1 MGFKKMF
8 AILLS
13 IALLGVGAVFA
24 TTYSKNSTTLDSEI
38 PEDSENVVLAKYTKI
53 TEEEAK
59 NIALSKVP
67 GKVVK
72 VELEN
77 EDGYVVYGVEI
88 STSNGIKDVKVDAEN
103 GKILKIDGDDNE
115 KDNND
120 KEVDD
125 DKNEN
130 DKEINDDKAD
140 NDKETNDDN
149 IQ

>member
-1 MGFKKMF
+1 MGFKKLF

-13 IALLGVGAVFA
+13 IALLGVGGVFA
-24 TTYSKNSTTLDSEI
+24 ATYSKNNTTLNSEI
-38 PEDSENVVLAKYTKI
+38 SENSENVMLAKYTKI
-53 TEEEAK
+53 TEKEAK

-88 STSNGIKDVKVDAEN
+88 STSNGIKDVKVNAEN
-103 GKILKIDGDDNE
+103 GKILKIDGDYNE
-115 KDNND
+115 KDSND

-125 DKNEN
+125 DKNDN
-130 DKEINDDKAD
+130 EINDDKAN

-149 IQ
+149 TQ

>member
-1 MGFKKMF
+1 MNQKQF
-8 AILLS
+8 INRL
-13 IALLGVGAVFA
+13 IQ
-24 TTYSKNSTTLDSEI
+24 I
-38 PEDSENVVLAKYTKI
+38 
-53 TEEEAK
+53 
-59 NIALSKVP
+59 IALSKVP

-72 VELEN
+72 VALEN

-103 GKILKIDGDDNE
+103 GKIFKIDGDYNE

-120 KEVDD
+120 KEVD
-125 DKNEN
+125 
-130 DKEINDDKAD
+130 DDKAD